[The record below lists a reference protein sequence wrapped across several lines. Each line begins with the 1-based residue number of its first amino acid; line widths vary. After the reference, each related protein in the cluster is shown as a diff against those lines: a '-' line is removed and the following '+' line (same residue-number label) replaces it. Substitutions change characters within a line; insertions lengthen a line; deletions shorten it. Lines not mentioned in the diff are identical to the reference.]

1 VAKIAASLWKLE
13 ENRSDVEEILYTVLC
28 YLYQTINV
36 EDHVQVKQEFDQ
48 HLQ

>member
-1 VAKIAASLWKLE
+1 MAKIATSLRKLR
-13 ENRSDVEEILYTVLC
+13 ENRSDVEEILYTVLL
-28 YLYQTINV
+28 YLYHAINV